1 MRKISLAILCCSL
14 LTSGCAQKPVP
25 VMIGDKYYLAGDNL
39 CVKYKILPD
48 DSISCLSK
56 WDKVTGSRYAMTDR
70 QVSDYIKKR
79 QIMTRNIKNRMHMSD
94 LELQIYNQQPWPQW
108 Q

>member
-1 MRKISLAILCCSL
+1 
-14 LTSGCAQKPVP
+14 
-25 VMIGDKYYLAGDNL
+25 MIGNKYYLAGDNL
-39 CVKYKILPD
+39 CVKYKVLPG

-79 QIMTRNIKNRMHMSD
+79 HIMTRNIKNRMHMSD